1 MKQSQRSKRVAEL
14 FKAELA
20 SMLLRE
26 IKDPRVQGLV
36 TIMRVEIGS
45 DLRLAR
51 VFVGIYGDEKKK
63 KQAMDGLKSA
73 KGYIRSLISK
83 RIYLRRCP
91 EIEFRLDES
100 FDAQQR
106 ITQLLYDARN
116 KVN

>member
-14 FKAELA
+14 FKTELA
-20 SMLLRE
+20 SLLMKE

-51 VFVGIYGDEKKK
+51 VFVGVYGDDKKK
-63 KQAMDGLKSA
+63 KQAMNGLKSA
-73 KGYIRSLISK
+73 KGYIRSLMSK

-106 ITQLLYDARN
+106 ITQLLSSI
-116 KVN
+116 KK

>member
-20 SMLLRE
+20 TMLMRE

-51 VFVGIYGDEKKK
+51 VFVGVYGDEQKK
-63 KQAMDGLKSA
+63 KQAMKGLKNA

-91 EIEFRLDES
+91 DIEFKLDNS

-106 ITQLLYDARN
+106 ISQLLDEIKTR
-116 KVN
+116 